1 MLEAVDAHRF
11 AEARVGRLSG
21 GEQQRILIAHAL
33 VSRPKLLL
41 LDEPLANLDLRSGHE
56 IVDLL
61 HRITKEQHIAVLLSA
76 HEMNPLLPVMDRVV
90 YLAGGRAATGTTE
103 QVVRS
108 DVLSNLYG
116 HHVDVLDVHGRV
128 LVVVGQTPSVNG
140 SAAPHPPI
148 EVV

>member
-1 MLEAVDAHRF
+1 
-11 AEARVGRLSG
+11 
-21 GEQQRILIAHAL
+21 L

-56 IVDLL
+56 IVELL
-61 HRITKEQHIAVLLSA
+61 HRITQEQHIAVLLSA

-90 YLAGGRAATGTTE
+90 YLAGGRAATGSTE

-108 DVLSNLYG
+108 DVLSRLYG

-128 LVVVGQTPSVNG
+128 LVVVGQSPSVNG
-140 SAAPHPPI
+140 SGGPHPPI